1 MSDFK
6 PMMKLAAVISLTLL
20 LQACA
25 AAVVAGGASAVTS
38 ASDRRTLGSQIDDSG
53 IVVKAERALEA
64 NKTLDEQAHINVNSY
79 NGILLLTGQAPN
91 QDLVDTASQLVQGI
105 QGIKEVQ
112 NQIRVGNPI
121 SFTTRS
127 RDSWITTR
135 VKSLLVADKEI
146 SALNIKVITESGEVF
161 LMGLVSSSE
170 ADKAVEI
177 ARHVNG
183 VSRVIKAFQTL
194 YKYW

>member
-6 PMMKLAAVISLTLL
+6 PMVKLAAVISLTLL

-38 ASDRRTLGSQIDDSG
+38 ASDRRTLGSQIDDSS

-105 QGIKEVQ
+105 QGIKDVQ

-161 LMGLVSSSE
+161 LMGLVSSTE

-183 VSRVIKAFQTL
+183 VSRVIKAFETS
-194 YKYW
+194 YN

>member
-6 PMMKLAAVISLTLL
+6 PMVKLAAVISLTLL

-38 ASDRRTLGSQIDDSG
+38 ASDRRTLGSQIDDSS

-79 NGILLLTGQAPN
+79 NGILLLTGQAPS
-91 QDLVDTASQLVQGI
+91 QDMVDTASQLVQGI
-105 QGIKEVQ
+105 QGIKDVQ

-161 LMGLVSSSE
+161 LMGLVSSTE

-183 VSRVIKAFQTL
+183 VSRVIKAFETS
-194 YKYW
+194 YN

>member
-1 MSDFK
+1 MSNIKPLFK
-6 PMMKLAAVISLTLL
+6 LTAIISLTLL

-38 ASDRRTLGSQIDDSG
+38 ASDRRTLGSQIDDSS
-53 IVVKAERALEA
+53 IVVKAERALEE
-64 NKTLDEQAHINVNSY
+64 NKTLEERAHINVNSY
-79 NGILLLTGQAPN
+79 NGILLLTGQAPS
-91 QDLVDTASQLVQGI
+91 QDLVDLAASLVQPI
-105 QGIKEVQ
+105 QGVKDVQ

-135 VKSLLVADKEI
+135 VKSMLVGDKEI
-146 SALNIKVITESGEVF
+146 SALNIKVVTENGEVF
-161 LMGLVSSSE
+161 LMGLVNSTE

-183 VSRVIKAFQTL
+183 VSRVIKAFETS
-194 YKYW
+194 YN

>member
-1 MSDFK
+1 MSDIK
-6 PMMKLAAVISLTLL
+6 PLLKLTAIISLTLL

-38 ASDRRTLGSQIDDSG
+38 ASDRRTLGSQIDDSS
-53 IVVKAERALEA
+53 IVVKAERALEE
-64 NKTLDEQAHINVNSY
+64 NKTLEERAHINVNSY
-79 NGILLLTGQAPN
+79 NGILLLTGQAPS
-91 QDLVDTASQLVQGI
+91 QELVELATSLVQPI
-105 QGIKEVQ
+105 QGVKDVQ

-135 VKSLLVADKEI
+135 VKSMLVGDKEI
-146 SALNIKVITESGEVF
+146 SALNIKVVTENGEVF
-161 LMGLVSSSE
+161 LMGLVSSTE

-183 VSRVIKAFQTL
+183 VSRVIKAFETS
-194 YKYW
+194 YN

>member
-6 PMMKLAAVISLTLL
+6 PMAKLAVALSLTLL

-25 AAVVAGGASAVTS
+25 AVVVAGGASAVTS
-38 ASDRRTLGSQIDDSG
+38 ASDRRTLGSQIDDSS
-53 IVVKAERALEA
+53 IVVKAERALEG
-64 NKTLDEQAHINVNSY
+64 NKTLEEKAHINVNSY
-79 NGILLLTGQAPN
+79 NGILLLTGQAPT
-91 QDLVDTASQLVQGI
+91 QDMVDTAGQLVQGI
-105 QGIKEVQ
+105 QGVKDVQ
-112 NQIRVGNPI
+112 NQIRIGNPI

-135 VKSLLVADKEI
+135 VKSLLIADKEV
-146 SALNIKVITESGEVF
+146 SALDIKVITESGEVF

-183 VSRVIKAFQTL
+183 VARVIKAFETS
-194 YKYW
+194 YN

>member
-1 MSDFK
+1 MTDFK
-6 PMMKLAAVISLTLL
+6 PMVKLAAVISLTLL

-38 ASDRRTLGSQIDDSG
+38 ASDRRTLGSQIDDSS

-64 NKTLDEQAHINVNSY
+64 NKTLEEKAHINVNSY
-79 NGILLLTGQAPN
+79 NGILLLTGQAPT
-91 QDLVDTASQLVQGI
+91 QDLVDAASQLVQGI
-105 QGIKEVQ
+105 QGVKDVQ
-112 NQIRVGNPI
+112 NQIRIGNPI

-135 VKSLLVADKEI
+135 VKSLIVADKEV

-161 LMGLVSSSE
+161 LMGLVSSTE
-170 ADKAVEI
+170 AEKAVEI

-183 VSRVIKAFQTL
+183 VSRVVKAFETS
-194 YKYW
+194 YN

>member
-6 PMMKLAAVISLTLL
+6 PMMKLAAALSLTLL

-38 ASDRRTLGSQIDDSG
+38 ASDRRTLGSQIDDSS

-64 NKTLDEQAHINVNSY
+64 NKTLDEKAHINVNSY
-79 NGILLLTGQAPN
+79 NGILLLTGQAPS
-91 QDLVDTASQLVQGI
+91 QDMVDSATQLVQGI
-105 QGIKEVQ
+105 QGIKDVQ

-161 LMGLVSSSE
+161 LMGLVSSTE

-183 VSRVIKAFQTL
+183 VSRVIKAFETS
-194 YKYW
+194 YN

>member
-1 MSDFK
+1 MSNIK
-6 PMMKLAAVISLTLL
+6 PMIKVAAVLSLTLL

-38 ASDRRTLGSQIDDSG
+38 ASDRRTLGSQIDDNS

-64 NKTLDEQAHINVNSY
+64 NVALNERAHINVNSY
-79 NGILLLTGQAPN
+79 NGVLLLTGQSPDQQWIELAE
-91 QDLVDTASQLVQGI
+91 QLVKPI
-105 QGIKEVQ
+105 QGVREVQ
-112 NQIRVGNPI
+112 NQIRIGNPI

-135 VKSLLVADKEI
+135 VKSLLIADKQI
-146 SALNIKVITESGEVF
+146 SALNIKVVTESGEVF
-161 LMGLVSSSE
+161 LMGLVNSHE
-170 ADKAVEI
+170 AEKAVEI

-183 VSRVIKAFQTL
+183 VSRVIKAFETN
-194 YKYW
+194 YN

>member
-6 PMMKLAAVISLTLL
+6 PMIKLAAVISLTML

-38 ASDRRTLGSQIDDSG
+38 ASDRRTLGSQIDDSS

-79 NGILLLTGQAPN
+79 NGILLLTGQAPS
-91 QDLVDTASQLVQGI
+91 QDMLDTANQLVQGI
-105 QGIKEVQ
+105 QGVKDVQ

-161 LMGLVSSSE
+161 LMGLVSSTE

-183 VSRVIKAFQTL
+183 VSRVIKAFETS
-194 YKYW
+194 YN

>member
-1 MSDFK
+1 MV
-6 PMMKLAAVISLTLL
+6 KLAAAISLTLL

-38 ASDRRTLGSQIDDSG
+38 ASDRRTLGSQIDDSS
-53 IVVKAERALEA
+53 IVVKAERALEG
-64 NKTLDEQAHINVNSY
+64 NKTLEEQAHINVNSY

-91 QDLVDTASQLVQGI
+91 QNLVESASQLVRGI
-105 QGIKEVQ
+105 QGIKDVQ

-177 ARHVNG
+177 SRHVNG
-183 VSRVIKAFQTL
+183 VSRVIKAFETS
-194 YKYW
+194 YN

>member
-6 PMMKLAAVISLTLL
+6 PMVKLAAVISLTLL

-161 LMGLVSSSE
+161 LMGLVSSTE

-183 VSRVIKAFQTL
+183 VSRVIKAFETS
-194 YKYW
+194 YN

>member
-1 MSDFK
+1 MTDFK
-6 PMMKLAAVISLTLL
+6 PMVKLAAVISLTLL

-38 ASDRRTLGSQIDDSG
+38 ASDRRTLGSQIDDSS
-53 IVVKAERALEA
+53 IVVKAERALDA
-64 NKTLDEQAHINVNSY
+64 NKMLKEKAHINVNSY
-79 NGILLLTGQAPN
+79 NGILLLTGQAPT

-105 QGIKEVQ
+105 QGIRDVQ
-112 NQIRVGNPI
+112 NQIRIGNPI

-135 VKSLLVADKEI
+135 VKGLLVADKEV

-183 VSRVIKAFQTL
+183 VSRVVKAFETS
-194 YKYW
+194 YN

>member
-6 PMMKLAAVISLTLL
+6 PMVKLAAAISLTLL

-38 ASDRRTLGSQIDDSG
+38 ASDRRTLGSQIDDSS
-53 IVVKAERALEA
+53 IVVKAERALET
-64 NKTLDEQAHINVNSY
+64 NKTLDEKAHINVNSY
-79 NGILLLTGQAPN
+79 NGILLLTGQAPS
-91 QDLVDTASQLVQGI
+91 QDMVDTAAQLVQGI
-105 QGIKEVQ
+105 QGIKDVQ

-161 LMGLVSSSE
+161 LMGLVSSTE

-183 VSRVIKAFQTL
+183 VSRVIKAFETS
-194 YKYW
+194 YN

>member
-1 MSDFK
+1 MA
-6 PMMKLAAVISLTLL
+6 KLAVALSLTLL

-25 AAVVAGGASAVTS
+25 AVVVAGGASAVTS
-38 ASDRRTLGSQIDDSG
+38 ASDRRTLGSQIDDSS
-53 IVVKAERALEA
+53 IVVKAERALEG
-64 NKTLDEQAHINVNSY
+64 NKTLEEKAHINVNSY
-79 NGILLLTGQAPN
+79 NGILLLTGQAPT
-91 QDLVDTASQLVQGI
+91 QDMVDTAGQLVQGI
-105 QGIKEVQ
+105 QGVKDVQ
-112 NQIRVGNPI
+112 NQIRIGNPI

-135 VKSLLVADKEI
+135 VKSLLIADKEV
-146 SALNIKVITESGEVF
+146 SALDIKVITESGEVF

-183 VSRVIKAFQTL
+183 VARVIKAFETS
-194 YKYW
+194 YN

>member
-1 MSDFK
+1 MTDFK
-6 PMMKLAAVISLTLL
+6 PIVKLAAVISLTLL

-38 ASDRRTLGSQIDDSG
+38 ASDRRTLGSQIDDSS
-53 IVVKAERALEA
+53 IVVKAERALDA
-64 NKTLDEQAHINVNSY
+64 NKMLKEKAHINVNSY
-79 NGILLLTGQAPN
+79 NGILLLTGQAPT

-105 QGIKEVQ
+105 QGIRDVQ
-112 NQIRVGNPI
+112 NQIRIGNPI

-135 VKSLLVADKEI
+135 VKGLLVADKEV

-183 VSRVIKAFQTL
+183 VSRVVKAFETS
-194 YKYW
+194 YN

>member
-1 MSDFK
+1 MSDIK
-6 PMMKLAAVISLTLL
+6 PLLKLTAIISLTLL

-38 ASDRRTLGSQIDDSG
+38 ASDRRTLGSQIDDSS
-53 IVVKAERALEA
+53 IVVKAERALEE
-64 NKTLDEQAHINVNSY
+64 NKTLEERAHINVNSY
-79 NGILLLTGQAPN
+79 NGILLLTGQAPS
-91 QDLVDTASQLVQGI
+91 QDLVDLAASLVQPI
-105 QGIKEVQ
+105 QGVKDVQ

-135 VKSLLVADKEI
+135 VKSMLVGDKEV
-146 SALNIKVITESGEVF
+146 SALNIKVVTENGEVF
-161 LMGLVSSSE
+161 LMGLVSSTE

-183 VSRVIKAFQTL
+183 VSRVIKAFETS
-194 YKYW
+194 YN

>member
-1 MSDFK
+1 MSNIKPLFK
-6 PMMKLAAVISLTLL
+6 LTAIISLTLL

-38 ASDRRTLGSQIDDSG
+38 ASDRRTLGSQIDDSS
-53 IVVKAERALEA
+53 IVVKAERALEE
-64 NKTLDEQAHINVNSY
+64 NKTLEERAHINVNSY
-79 NGILLLTGQAPN
+79 NGILLLTGQAPS
-91 QDLVDTASQLVQGI
+91 QELVELATSLVQPI
-105 QGIKEVQ
+105 QGVKDVQ

-135 VKSLLVADKEI
+135 VKSMLVGDKEI
-146 SALNIKVITESGEVF
+146 SALNIKVVTENGEVF
-161 LMGLVSSSE
+161 LMGLVSSAE

-183 VSRVIKAFQTL
+183 VSRVIKAFETS
-194 YKYW
+194 YN

>member
-6 PMMKLAAVISLTLL
+6 PMVKLAAVISLTLL

-38 ASDRRTLGSQIDDSG
+38 ASDRRTLGSQIDDSS

-64 NKTLDEQAHINVNSY
+64 NKTLEEKAHINVNSY

-105 QGIKEVQ
+105 QGIKDVQ

-161 LMGLVSSSE
+161 LMGLVSSTE

-183 VSRVIKAFQTL
+183 VSRVVKAFETS
-194 YKYW
+194 YN